1 MFKVMIID
9 DESIIRKGLRNAVN
23 WKVFDCEVVGEA
35 SDGMEGYKLINQLHP
50 DIIITDIKMPEV
62 DGLTMLR
69 EIRDIIPQSKIII
82 LTGYRDFDYAREAI
96 KLGAFD
102 FLLKPTKIEEL
113 NSVIKRAVK
122 ELKFQ
127 KDKDA
132 EFGKFKKIFEQ
143 NIPILREKLLY
154 NIMYEISTNDSE
166 INANLEVLDLKIDK
180 FTLIIAENEIEVKD
194 DAKTEQYNKHLYQ
207 FGIINSFDEAFSD
220 RFKVI
225 SISLDNN
232 LIAFIVQPLEDSADC
247 FDDISNKSTYIQEII
262 QNCFGFTITLAVS
275 TEGEGA
281 LQLPDKLRECQE
293 ALEHKFYIGNNSVI
307 FYKDMDSFFKYDDYS
322 ILEKNQKTLI
332 EGIKTG
338 NLIAVKGK
346 LDEITSYIE
355 QASDKIG
362 MEYLKNYYWNT
373 ISLINN
379 IRVSIS
385 VADNEK
391 KADSKKDIGSLYNM
405 IQKCDN
411 VKELNDLLEEIAIS
425 VASKVNSFNNK
436 SIKLILRKAIDY
448 LKEHYNEQ
456 VTLNEVARN
465 IYVSTY
471 YISRM
476 FKKELGKN
484 FVDYLNE
491 IRIEKAKELLKDVQ
505 YKAYE
510 IAEMVG
516 IPDAHYFSK
525 LFKKYVGVTPTEYR
539 EMQSSN

>member
-1 MFKVMIID
+1 MFKVMIVD

-62 DGLTMLR
+62 DGLTMIR

-143 NIPILREKLLY
+143 NIPVLRERLLY

-166 INANLEVLDLKIDK
+166 INANLEVLDLEIDK
-180 FTLIIAENEIEVKD
+180 FTLIIAENEIEGKD

-220 RFKVI
+220 KFKVI

-232 LIAFIVQPLEDSADC
+232 LIAFIVQPLDGSVDSFED
-247 FDDISNKSTYIQEII
+247 INNKSIYIQEII

-281 LQLPDKLRECQE
+281 LQLPEKLRECQE

-307 FYKDMDSFFKYDDYS
+307 FYKDLDSFFKYDDYS

-346 LDEITSYIE
+346 LDEITGYIDE
-355 QASDKIG
+355 AFDKIG
-362 MEYLKNYYWNT
+362 MEYLKNFYWNT

-385 VADNEK
+385 VADNDK
-391 KADSKKDIGSLYNM
+391 KIDSKKDIGSLYNM

-411 VKELNDLLEEIAIS
+411 VKDLNELLEEIAIS

-539 EMQSSN
+539 EMQSTN

>member
-1 MFKVMIID
+1 MIID

>member
-1 MFKVMIID
+1 MFKVLIVD

-23 WKVFDCEVVGEA
+23 WKQFDCDVCGEA
-35 SDGMEGYKLINQLHP
+35 SDGMEGYKLISQLYP
-50 DIIITDIKMPEV
+50 DIVITDIKMPEV
-62 DGLTMLR
+62 DGLTMIR
-69 EIRDIIPQSKIII
+69 EIKNVIPQSKVIIM
-82 LTGYRDFDYAREAI
+82 TGYRDFEYAQEAI

-102 FLLKPTKIEEL
+102 YLLKPTKIEEL

-127 KDKDA
+127 KDRDA

-154 NIMYEISTNDSE
+154 NIMYEISTNDTE
-166 INANLEVLDLKIDK
+166 IGANLEILDIDIGK
-180 FTLIIAENEIEVKD
+180 FALIIAENESESKAD
-194 DAKTEQYNKHLYQ
+194 SKTEQYNKHLYQ
-207 FGIINSFDEAFSD
+207 FGIINSFDEVFSD
-220 RFKVI
+220 KFRVV

-232 LIAFIVQPLEDSADC
+232 LIAFIVEPLGETTEC
-247 FDDISNKSTYIQEII
+247 FEDISSKCTYLQEIV

-275 TEGEGA
+275 EEGTGP
-281 LQLPDKLRECQE
+281 LQLPEKLRECQE

-307 FYKDMDSFFKYDDYS
+307 FYKDLDSFFKYDDYS
-322 ILEKNQKTLI
+322 ILEKNQKILI
-332 EGIKTG
+332 EGIKAG
-338 NLIAVKGK
+338 NLIAVKSK
-346 LDEITSYIE
+346 LDEIFSYVTDAAE
-355 QASDKIG
+355 KIG
-362 MEYLKNYYWNT
+362 MEYLRNFYWNT
-373 ISLINN
+373 ISSINN
-379 IRVSIS
+379 IRISIS
-385 VADNEK
+385 VADNDK
-391 KADSKKDIGSLYNM
+391 KIDPKRDIGSLYNL
-405 IQKCDN
+405 IQKCESIKDLN
-411 VKELNDLLEEIAIS
+411 ELMEEISVS
-425 VASKVNSFNNK
+425 VASKVNSFNNR

-539 EMQSSN
+539 ELQNSN